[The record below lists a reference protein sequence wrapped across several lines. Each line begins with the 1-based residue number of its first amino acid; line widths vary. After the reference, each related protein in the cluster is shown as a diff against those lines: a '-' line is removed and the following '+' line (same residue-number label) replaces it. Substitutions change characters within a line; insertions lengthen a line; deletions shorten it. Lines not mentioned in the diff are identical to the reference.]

1 MVASLLWRSKMIEE
15 LYSNPFLTIA
25 LTAIALFLVGNFGLQ
40 VYMLNGP
47 PIVIEKDLSD
57 STHGIYGLNGAAG
70 FNFGPLIFINPTS
83 QITYYRVLRH
93 EYQHYMQCALLS
105 PAGFSIAYLAE
116 KYIWHHDYDSNWF
129 ELDAHRAESDKLS
142 FNVYDW
148 NFKTMMEVSDER

>member
-129 ELDAHRAESDKLS
+129 ELDAYRAEVDRLEFRIFDLNSKKIL
-142 FNVYDW
+142 
-148 NFKTMMEVSDER
+148 EVRP